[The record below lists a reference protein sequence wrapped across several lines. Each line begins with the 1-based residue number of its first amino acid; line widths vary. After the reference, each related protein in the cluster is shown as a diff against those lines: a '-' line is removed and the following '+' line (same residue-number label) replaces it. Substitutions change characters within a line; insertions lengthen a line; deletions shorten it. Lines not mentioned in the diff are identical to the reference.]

1 LPVPRLDGR
10 DGQPVALA
18 QHQQVLQVG
27 VAAEL
32 AQWSRSSSDV
42 TYATS
47 MLLSMTSTRDR
58 PFIGC
63 IHRNLAMSALMSE
76 PQLGTRGDRTLWSMQ
91 DNRVWYC
98 L

>member
-1 LPVPRLDGR
+1 MC
-10 DGQPVALA
+10 
-18 QHQQVLQVG
+18 
-27 VAAEL
+27 VAAEF